1 MFERWVFNSVCI
13 DFTNEKSDSMNEIPE
28 YIHSSPVMK
37 LNNSYNH
44 L

>member
-1 MFERWVFNSVCI
+1 MFERWVFPSVVI
-13 DFTNEKSDSMNEIPE
+13 YFTKKTSDSTYEVAR

-37 LNNSYNH
+37 LNKF